1 MPAPTDP
8 IRYKIWIENLSKSHK
23 GVNPWN
29 RGLIMSASFRKKVG
43 KNSKM
48 WWQNQENKEKIL
60 TRNKKVALSKMGDKN
75 PMKRPEV
82 AKKVSLYMTQRM
94 LSDKNPMY
102 NSEVRTKVSSKLMGH
117 EVSRDVREKISR
129 NLVGKLV
136 GDKNPFWGKHHTKEV
151 KMKSR
156 IRAINM
162 ITSGLLSG
170 RRTEIEIKIKK
181 ALLESGFIF
190 QEQIPLEEITVVDF
204 YLPTYK
210 IVIYCDGD
218 YWHKGEWV
226 KKHNVIRKDNWQNKV
241 LESRGYKVFRFS
253 ETDINISPEK
263 CVNLVSQFILN
274 NQNGKQL

>member
-1 MPAPTDP
+1 MP
-8 IRYKIWIENLSKSHK
+8 L
-23 GVNPWN
+23 
-29 RGLIMSASFRKKVG
+29 SFRKKVG

-60 TRNKKVALSKMGDKN
+60 TRNRKISLSKMGDKN
-75 PMKRPEV
+75 PMKRLEV
-82 AKKVSLYMTQRM
+82 AKKVSLYMTERM

-102 NSEVRTKVSSKLMGH
+102 NSEARAKVSSKLMGH

-136 GDKNPFWGKHHTKEV
+136 GYKNPFWGRHHTKEV

-162 ITSGLLSG
+162 ITSGLLSS

-181 ALLESGFIF
+181 ALLESGLIF
-190 QEQIPLEEITVVDF
+190 QEQMPLEEITVVDF
-204 YLPTYK
+204 YLPKYK

-218 YWHKGEWV
+218 YWHKGEWA
-226 KKHNVIRKDNWQNKV
+226 KKHNVIRKDNWQNKI
-241 LESRGYKVFRFS
+241 LESGGYKVFRFS
-253 ETDINISPEK
+253 ETDINTSPEK
-263 CVNLVSQFILN
+263 CINLVGRFILN
-274 NQNGKQL
+274 NRYGK

>member
-43 KNSKM
+43 ENSRM

-60 TRNKKVALSKMGDKN
+60 IRNKKVALSKMGDKN
-75 PMKRPEV
+75 PMKRPEI
-82 AKKVSLYMTQRM
+82 AKKVSLYMTKRM

-102 NSEVRTKVSSKLMGH
+102 NSEVRAKISSKLMGH
-117 EVSRDVREKISR
+117 EVPQNIREKISR
-129 NLVGKLV
+129 NLVGKLI
-136 GDKNPFWGKHHTKEV
+136 GDKNPFWGKHHTIENRE
-151 KMKSR
+151 KSR

-170 RRTEIEIKIKK
+170 RRTEIEVKTRE
-181 ALLESGFIF
+181 ALLRTNLKFK
-190 QEQIPLEEITVVDF
+190 EQVPLENITVVDF
-204 YLPTYK
+204 YLPENN

-218 YWHKGEWV
+218 YWHKGEWA
-226 KKHNVIRKDNWQNKV
+226 KKHKIINKDNWQTKILENK
-241 LESRGYKVFRFS
+241 GYKVFRFS
-253 ETDINISPEK
+253 ETEINAATDKCIS
-263 CVNLVSQFILN
+263 LV
-274 NQNGKQL
+274 QNYIKTLS